1 MEEAPVT
8 RPSLLLRIRAGQ
20 DHDAW
25 RQFVQMYA
33 PVVYG
38 FLRKRGVQDADAA
51 DLMQDV
57 FRSVA
62 GAANRLDYDRQRG
75 TFRGWLYTVTR
86 NKLYNFLNSRKRK
99 ERASGDSD
107 GQHRLEEQ
115 PAPDDATELWDR
127 EYERRLFSWA
137 AEQVR
142 DEFQEQTWRA
152 FWQTAV
158 DGKSPKEVAASLHMS
173 PGAVYVAKSR
183 VLARL
188 REKVQEEQ
196 EE

>member
-8 RPSLLLRIRAGQ
+8 RPSLLLRIRDSQ

-86 NKLYNFLNSRKRK
+86 NKLYNFLSSRKRK

-142 DEFQEQTWRA
+142 DEFHAQTWQA

-158 DGKSPKEVAASLHMS
+158 DGKNPKEVATALHMS

>member
-8 RPSLLLRIRAGQ
+8 RPSLLLRIRDGQ

-86 NKLYNFLNSRKRK
+86 NKLYNFL
-99 ERASGDSD
+99 D
-107 GQHRLEEQ
+107 GRRRQVLGV
-115 PAPDDATELWDR
+115 DDRCQDPSTGQLRPPRPGYDNADPW
-127 EYERRLFSWA
+127 Y
-137 AEQVR
+137 
-142 DEFQEQTWRA
+142 
-152 FWQTAV
+152 
-158 DGKSPKEVAASLHMS
+158 DGRGHDFGIV
-173 PGAVYVAKSR
+173 
-183 VLARL
+183 
-188 REKVQEEQ
+188 
-196 EE
+196 